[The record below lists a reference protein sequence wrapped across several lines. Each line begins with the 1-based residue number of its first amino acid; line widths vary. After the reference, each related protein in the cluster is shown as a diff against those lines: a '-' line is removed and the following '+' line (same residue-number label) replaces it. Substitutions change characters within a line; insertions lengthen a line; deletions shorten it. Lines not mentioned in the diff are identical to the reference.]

1 MINNIQENLCTSQLL
16 NYFINLPNF
25 YKEIVPQDFYITQI
39 ADNSFLNF
47 WITLFITSV
56 LFLAMLI
63 VFSKNVIYC
72 LLCLILLYLITTVL
86 FLSYNVSFVGF
97 ALVLVSVGAVCI
109 LFLYVIF
116 MSDMKAPRQNE
127 SWVSKF
133 NIGCFLLAPTLF
145 AGSMYAKRHDLF
157 LLKTDLSSG
166 NNLSFSSTNVL
177 NEYFEN
183 NILELYGFIIYNQKI
198 VLFILIGV
206 VLLSALIGSIL
217 LTRSMVPFLNET
229 EDIQEDF
236 SIEENSKV
244 AKKLLRFSGI
254 LEK

>member
-1 MINNIQENLCTSQLL
+1 
-16 NYFINLPNF
+16 
-25 YKEIVPQDFYITQI
+25 
-39 ADNSFLNF
+39 
-47 WITLFITSV
+47 
-56 LFLAMLI
+56 MLI

-127 SWVSKF
+127 SWVGKF
-133 NIGCFLLAPTLF
+133 NVGCFLLAPVLF
-145 AGSMYAKRHDLF
+145 AGSMYAKRHDLL
-157 LLKTDLSSG
+157 LLKADLNTNSYPGLNLNSS
-166 NNLSFSSTNVL
+166 NILD
-177 NEYFEN
+177 EAFER

-217 LTRSMVPFLNET
+217 LTRSMVPFLDEGHT
-229 EDIQEDF
+229 SDQTLAEG
-236 SIEENSKV
+236 NSKV
-244 AKKLLRFSGI
+244 SKKLLRFSGI
-254 LEK
+254 FKK